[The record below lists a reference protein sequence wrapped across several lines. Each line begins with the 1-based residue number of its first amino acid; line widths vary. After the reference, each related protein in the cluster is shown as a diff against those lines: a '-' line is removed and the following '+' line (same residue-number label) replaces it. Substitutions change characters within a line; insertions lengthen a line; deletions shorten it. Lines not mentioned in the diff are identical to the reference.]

1 MRQVRISKRTG
12 RVFSTVAHR
21 LVLLVIL
28 CYLVAPFLWMLI
40 TSLLPTSYLERRHID
55 VAFGQM
61 NLSEYGNL
69 LSDPTF
75 LLPLRNSALVASATA
90 VCSVILGGLSAY
102 GIARFR
108 FPGRR
113 GVMMMMLSTQM
124 VPGIVLLVPLYV
136 ILRDIGLLFTLW
148 GLLLVYV
155 GFILP
160 IVVWMLVGFFEG
172 VPESLSRAARIDGC
186 SRLGVLIRVIAP
198 ISGTAIVAAG
208 IFAFISAWSDLL
220 IAEILTSNN
229 SITLPVKVANFVGIY
244 SMDYRG
250 AATAGV
256 ITTIPVLLLA
266 LLFQKWIVS
275 GLTEGIGKG

>member
-1 MRQVRISKRTG
+1 
-12 RVFSTVAHR
+12 
-21 LVLLVIL
+21 
-28 CYLVAPFLWMLI
+28 
-40 TSLLPTSYLERRHID
+40 
-55 VAFGQM
+55 
-61 NLSEYGNL
+61 
-69 LSDPTF
+69 
-75 LLPLRNSALVASATA
+75 
-90 VCSVILGGLSAY
+90 
-102 GIARFR
+102 
-108 FPGRR
+108 
-113 GVMMMMLSTQM
+113 MMMLSTQM